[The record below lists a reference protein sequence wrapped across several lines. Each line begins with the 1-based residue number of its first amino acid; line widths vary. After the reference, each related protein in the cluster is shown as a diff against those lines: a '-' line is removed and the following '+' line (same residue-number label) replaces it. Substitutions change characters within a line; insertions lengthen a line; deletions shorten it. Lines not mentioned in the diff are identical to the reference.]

1 MKLRPREPELP
12 SSKLVLDVPGK
23 VFVGL
28 QDYSKYYEAS
38 HGRTLATE
46 LMAVDMLE
54 AFMSSDYDF
63 TKWRRDRSGK
73 PSRKVSKP
81 ARIEPRASA
90 PVDRGEGR

>member
-1 MKLRPREPELP
+1 MKLKPREPELP
-12 SSKLVLDVPGK
+12 PSKLILDVPGK
-23 VFVGL
+23 VLVGL

-38 HGRTLATE
+38 HGHSLATE

-73 PSRKVSKP
+73 ASRKVSKSV
-81 ARIEPRASA
+81 RVDPRASA